1 MNHSRWS
8 DSWPRYTNTHQHY
21 SQKTSPTFLP
31 PSETLVPMLRLLVLA
46 AQCWCHQL
54 KQIIDKRLFPV
65 THPPPPF
72 LPKRHPQ
79 ETLDFTP
86 SPVPKK
92 KTWSKFSDI
101 PKPFS
106 IPTVS
111 SQSSS
116 LSKAVTICHTCF
128 NWKAALLLS
137 LKGKQPDSKGK
148 GYQETEA
155 TWIMEKATF
164 IDSKWRYPEVPVRSI
179 NDPSGETSKFLTN
192 FSSMPL
198 KRVTQNLILVWL
210 THLPQLQA
218 YNECKTR
225 LYLFISAIY

>member
-31 PSETLVPMLRLLVLA
+31 PSDSRSHAEAVGFVSTVLMPSVETDHWQTAFSSNPSSTPFPPQKTPPGNSRL
-46 AQCWCHQL
+46 HS
-54 KQIIDKRLFPV
+54 I
-65 THPPPPF
+65 T
-72 LPKRHPQ
+72 
-79 ETLDFTP
+79 
-86 SPVPKK
+86 SPKK
-92 KTWSKFSDI
+92 KPWSKFSDI

-128 NWKAALLLS
+128 NWKAALLLR

-210 THLPQLQA
+210 THLPQLQV

-225 LYLFISAIY
+225 LHLFISVIY